1 MEYKGII
8 VTGTSGSGKSTV
20 VSKLCQK
27 FDIFQ
32 RVQSTTTRIKRE
44 DDEPGA
50 YVCLSKEKFNNLEK
64 EKKFIVTSD
73 YREKKYGIKVEDF
86 EEVMRNGKVPVMVL
100 TPEATDKLDKNS
112 QMKDKFMIIFLDASD
127 ETLNK
132 RLKERENPDA
142 PQIQR
147 EMDRKYKDE
156 MWERENC
163 PIYCIKNEATTSV
176 DDVIDLIYYLY
187 EYRNTGGFLPKNLIK
202 LMIKCG
208 LLLENAELDY
218 VQGSS
223 YDLRLGTEYF
233 HNGLI
238 KTLDDQEPFITLNPG
253 DYAIV
258 SSLETANFPKD
269 IAGKFDL
276 SIGLFCRGVIL
287 SNGPQV
293 DPGFKGK
300 LFCLLFNSSNRKIQL
315 KLKQH
320 YATIEFLKLFE
331 PTKPYKGK
339 YQSKENIMEF
349 LPEKAEASA
358 INVLWK
364 DVEKLKGIKWYER
377 TLPLIIAIVGWIIAM
392 IAIIIALVSNRNTS
406 SPNSGHT
413 TPHRS
418 AQILQ
423 SRTSDMLR
431 TLDEIDALW

>member
-20 VSKLCQK
+20 VSKLCEK
-27 FDIFQ
+27 FGIFQ
-32 RVQSTTTRIKRE
+32 RVQSITTREKRNN
-44 DDEPGA
+44 DEPGA
-50 YVCLSKEKFNNLEK
+50 YVYLSREEFNNLEK
-64 EKKFIVTSD
+64 EGKFIITST
-73 YREKKYGIKVEDF
+73 YREEKYGIKVEDF
-86 EEVMRNGKVPVMVL
+86 EKVTQKGKLPVMIL
-100 TPEATDKLDKNS
+100 TPEAASQLDEIL
-112 QMKDKFMIIFLDASD
+112 QMKNKFMIIFLDASD
-127 ETLNK
+127 DTLDK
-132 RLKERENPDA
+132 RLEKRGENLDTA
-142 PQIQR
+142 RTQR
-147 EMDRKYKDE
+147 EIDREYKDE
-156 MWERENC
+156 MWKRENC
-163 PIYCIKNEATTSV
+163 PIYYIKNEDTTSI

-187 EYRNTGGFLPKNLIK
+187 EYRNTGGLLPKKLIE

-208 LLLENAELDY
+208 ILLENAEIDNI
-218 VQGSS
+218 QGSS
-223 YDLRLGTEYF
+223 YDLRLGNEYF

-276 SIGLFCRGVIL
+276 SVGLFCRGIIL

-339 YQSKENIMEF
+339 YQNKENIMEY

-364 DVEKLKGIKWYER
+364 DVEELKKIKWYER
-377 TLPLIIAIVGWIIAM
+377 TLPLIIAIFGWIIAI
-392 IAIIIALVSNRNTS
+392 IAIIIAL
-406 SPNSGHT
+406 GK
-413 TPHRS
+413 
-418 AQILQ
+418 
-423 SRTSDMLR
+423 
-431 TLDEIDALW
+431 